1 MKRPVLFLNKLVCI
15 HNNRRTRF
23 EKISWKTILRL
34 ATKPS
39 PQNFSIQNNF
49 EKIFKNFDVGILRN
63 FVKMAKMGQIFIQ
76 NGPSEVVGLTQPVL
90 GLTNLESPHHIF
102 RSRTFLISYVITKLL
117 NNFFNQIRVSNNIP
131 WEQNFLGTTHRK
143 PTFAWVSSNWRFFN
157 QKMCSVS
164 FNIP

>member
-39 PQNFSIQNNF
+39 PRCATIQNFSIQNNF
-49 EKIFKNFDVGILRN
+49 EKIFQNYDVGILRN
-63 FVKMAKMGQIFIQ
+63 FVKMVKMGQIFIQ

-90 GLTNLESPHHIF
+90 RLTNLESPHHIF
-102 RSRTFLISYVITKLL
+102 RSRTFLISYVITKVL
-117 NNFFNQIRVSNNIP
+117 NNFFNQIRVSNNIS
-131 WEQNFLGTTHRK
+131 WEPRTEYPFSRGWAVIDD
-143 PTFAWVSSNWRFFN
+143 FSN